1 MAAKRSKNSGGRVTP
16 KGGDTSSAARPST
29 RSRGVNWVAIALI
42 VLILAG
48 LVAGA
53 IGTAVMG
60 GPQPATTTLPG
71 VVTG

>member
-1 MAAKRSKNSGGRVTP
+1 MAARPSKNSGGRVTP
-16 KGGDTSSAARPST
+16 KGGDVAGTPRRST

-53 IGTAVMG
+53 VGTAVMG
-60 GPQPATTTLPG
+60 GSQPTTTTLPVAG
-71 VVTG
+71 